1 MKLWD
6 CGPQNTTDVG
16 HGICVSA
23 FWNLGLL
30 GSPLFAEPILF
41 VSHHCMVCVTQEEL
55 GHKLIFS
62 LHFVCETVCLKI
74 AKGTTDPW
82 LENCQKKLPE

>member
-1 MKLWD
+1 MKL
-6 CGPQNTTDVG
+6 CTAKTTDVG

-41 VSHHCMVCVTQEEL
+41 VSHHCMVCVTQEL
-55 GHKLIFS
+55 GHQLIFAS
-62 LHFVCETVCLKI
+62 ILIVKRF
-74 AKGTTDPW
+74 A
-82 LENCQKKLPE
+82 